1 MLIYLHKVNDL
12 KLNCLKQ
19 FLSIYILYIY
29 YICLHICIYIY
40 IYIDKKQNNFEN
52 PMNFAKRFHTVHCFI
67 CGNYIILCN
76 KFLYFHF
83 LKNFIK
89 IIHNTTYI
97 YIYMF
102 MHMFSMLFN
111 YSLLLLKFVYYYIKS
126 LHCLYYLLREKIKEK
141 FDNYIKNKNF

>member
-12 KLNCLKQ
+12 KLNYLKQ

-29 YICLHICIYIY
+29 YICLHIC

-67 CGNYIILCN
+67 CGNHIILYN

-83 LKNFIK
+83 LEEF
-89 IIHNTTYI
+89 HNN
-97 YIYMF
+97 
-102 MHMFSMLFN
+102 S
-111 YSLLLLKFVYYYIKS
+111 
-126 LHCLYYLLREKIKEK
+126 
-141 FDNYIKNKNF
+141 